1 MSAVH
6 EYSLANGMTILCCP
20 QQHLHSMEFSLFF
33 KGGSL
38 YENRQNQGVCH
49 LLEHLCF
56 RGLGKWDAEGIN
68 RLMARFG
75 AELDGATYPEGIVFR
90 LKTHPRFFDE
100 VLELFL
106 SFFADTPW
114 TQEMID
120 LEKEVVIRQI
130 EQEDVDFDEEVAR
143 RYRKT
148 SAGSF
153 AMMGTAEGIRDMST
167 ATIRRWQRLVFQPQN
182 ACLCI
187 AGNFSQGMEIAA
199 CDAFSE
205 LEARGEEAPF
215 QQTVPVGFCMRDS
228 RSDLIMEEEGGQAKV
243 HLAFD
248 MDDDRVFPLA
258 GEVLN
263 AITAGNSDSLL
274 FQSLRE
280 EKALVAEIDSSMEEM
295 GMFRRLVIR
304 YDVRQ
309 ECLVDSLKQV
319 FGLLTRLKM
328 YIRPARL
335 TQTRMQFTD
344 NLQFYLDDVS
354 GLADL
359 MGWSW
364 MADDLSRCDLDAQA
378 QMYDD
383 LTCED
388 LLDAAQSVFRPENL
402 TISIQRDPAVGPKSL
417 KPLLKELREMLE

>member
-1 MSAVH
+1 MSAIH
-6 EYSLANGMTILCCP
+6 EHQLQNGMTVLCSP
-20 QQHLHSMEFSLFF
+20 QTHLHSMEFSLFL

-106 SFFADTPW
+106 AFFADTPW

-120 LEKEVVIRQI
+120 AEKEVVIRQI

-153 AMMGTAEGIRDMST
+153 AMMGTAEGVRDMSA
-167 ATIRRWQRLVFQPQN
+167 ATIRRWQRLLFQPQN

-187 AGNFSQGMEIAA
+187 AGNVSMGMETAA
-199 CDAFSE
+199 CDAFGE
-205 LEARGEEAPF
+205 LENHSDEAPF
-215 QQTVPVGFCMRDS
+215 QQTVPLGFCMRDS
-228 RSDLIMEEEGGQAKV
+228 RSDLILDEEGGQAKV

-248 MDDDRVFPLA
+248 LDDDRVFPLA

-274 FQSLRE
+274 FQTLRE
-280 EKALVAEIDSSMEEM
+280 EQALVAEIDSSMEEM

-309 ECLVDSLKQV
+309 EHLTDSLKAV
-319 FGLLTRLKM
+319 FGLLVRLKM

-402 TISIQRDPAVGPKSL
+402 TISIQRDPACTPKNL
-417 KPLLKELREMLE
+417 KPLLGTLREMLA

>member
-1 MSAVH
+1 MSAIH
-6 EYSLANGMTILCCP
+6 EHSLPNGMTVLCSR
-20 QQHLHSMEFSLFF
+20 QNHLHAMEFSLFL
-33 KGGSL
+33 KGGAL
-38 YENRQNQGVCH
+38 YENRQNQGICH

-56 RGLGKWDAEGIN
+56 RGLGPWDAEGLN

-75 AELDGATYPEGIVFR
+75 AELDGATYPEGVVFR

-100 VLELFL
+100 VLALFL
-106 SFFADTPW
+106 AFFADTPW
-114 TQEMID
+114 TQAMID
-120 LEKEVVIRQI
+120 AEKEVVIRQI

-143 RYRKT
+143 RYRRT
-148 SAGSF
+148 AAGAFS
-153 AMMGTAEGIRDMST
+153 MMGTVEGVRAMSA
-167 ATIRRWQRLVFQPQN
+167 ATIRRWQRLLFQPGN

-187 AGNFSQGMEIAA
+187 AGNISEGMEQAA
-199 CDAFSE
+199 CDAFAE
-205 LEARGEEAPF
+205 LPVRSAEPPF
-215 QQTVPVGFCMRDS
+215 AQTVPLGFCMRDG
-228 RSDLIMEEEGGQAKV
+228 RSDLVMDEEGGQAKV

-248 MDDDRVFPLA
+248 LDDDRVFPLA

-274 FQSLRE
+274 FQTLRE
-280 EKALVAEIDSSMEEM
+280 EKALVAEIDSSTEEM
-295 GMFRRLVIR
+295 GMFRRLIIR

-319 FGLLTRLKM
+319 FTLLTRLKM
-328 YIRPARL
+328 YIRPVRL
-335 TQTRMQFTD
+335 NQTRMQFTD

-402 TISIQRDPAVGPKSL
+402 TISIQRDPALTPRNL
-417 KPLLKELREMLE
+417 KPLLTELRAMLA